1 MIYTIYILY
10 CVPFVRTFL
19 QHMIPKVAATLST
32 IPMTALTVMTVI
44 MIPTNKELRTVTK
57 VSFQMCDLT

>member
-10 CVPFVRTFL
+10 CVPFARTFL

-32 IPMTALTVMTVI
+32 IPMTAMTAI
-44 MIPTNKELRTVTK
+44 MIPTNKELRAVTK
-57 VSFQMCDLT
+57 GHFS

>member
-10 CVPFVRTFL
+10 CVPFARTFL

-32 IPMTALTVMTVI
+32 IPMTAMTAI

-57 VSFQMCDLT
+57 GHFS